1 MATQVI
7 KSVGA
12 TGRDY
17 ATWQLACAA
26 YPLDLVAADENWIF
40 EFHND
45 AEFDFQVNEA
55 YLSSGT
61 GTPRTIIADAT
72 RTVTFRT
79 AAGQGIRDHANK
91 GTNPIRY
98 DQSKGVGVVVGQ
110 GAGSGGLFVDI
121 PYATI
126 DGIQFRSAA
135 GTTHLIWATATGSV
149 VKNGIVKCAGG
160 GQWPVKLQ
168 GGASFINSVLEIVG
182 TSGPWGGVMFAGAG
196 TALGVSL
203 FCEASAQTGAFYNN
217 AGGGG
222 GITIKDCVAV
232 GCSSFLIDYNSS
244 TGAGMWSG
252 GTYSHNASDTT
263 IPVGT
268 NNVESFTAANQFVN
282 IASAATLDLRPKTGN
297 SLQAGVTDALM
308 GGVDLL
314 GTTRAGTPTIG
325 AVEYVA
331 GDPNGSASGA
341 PASITITAPAA
352 TATGTTAG
360 SGSASGA
367 PAALSLSAP
376 TATASGTSS
385 GGGTITTPPMK
396 NNTGT
401 VLASISGWSVN
412 VYHTTTGALI
422 IQKTGL
428 TSSAGGVLTITDA
441 AIASGSTYAYE
452 PFHATYGRRLPT
464 SSAA

>member
-26 YPLDLVAADENWIF
+26 IPLDLVAADQNWIF
-40 EFHND
+40 ECYND
-45 AEFDFQVNEA
+45 AEFDFQVNAA

-61 GTPRTIIADAT
+61 GSARTIVADAT
-72 RTVTFRT
+72 RTVTFRP
-79 AAGQGIRDHANK
+79 AAGQGFRDHANK

-110 GAGSGGLFVDI
+110 GYGSDGIIIDI

-126 DGIQFRSAA
+126 DGVQFRSAEGTRTLVAVHAA
-135 GTTHLIWATATGSV
+135 GAS
-149 VKNGIVKCAGG
+149 VKNCIIKCAGG
-160 GQWPVKLQ
+160 AWWPMWLQ
-168 GGASFINSVLEIVG
+168 SGGAFVNCVLT
-182 TSGPWGGVMFAGAG
+182 TSGSMWGGIVF
-196 TALGVSL
+196 
-203 FCEASAQTGAFYNN
+203 ASAGSAIGCTVFGDTAAPAFFNN
-217 AGGGG
+217 LGGGG

>member
-26 YPLDLVAADENWIF
+26 IPLDLVAADQNWIF
-40 EFHND
+40 ECYND
-45 AEFDFQVNEA
+45 AEFDFQVNAA

-61 GTPRTIIADAT
+61 GSARTIVADAT
-72 RTVTFRT
+72 RTVTFRP

-110 GAGSGGLFVDI
+110 GGGGSNGLFVDI
-121 PYATI
+121 PYAMI
-126 DGIQFRSAA
+126 DGIQFRA
-135 GTTHLIWATATGSV
+135 GADTNYLIWATATGSV
-149 VKNGIVKCAGG
+149 VKNCIVKCVGN
-160 GQWPVKLQ
+160 GQWAVKMH
-168 GGASFINSVLEIVG
+168 GGASLVNSVIHIVG
-182 TSGPWGGVMFAGAG
+182 STQWGGIAFSGP
-196 TALGVSL
+196 
-203 FCEASAQTGAFYNN
+203 ASVIGCTVFGELNQHAFFNN
-217 AGGGG
+217 YGGGA
-222 GITIKDCVAV
+222 GITIKHCVAT
-232 GCSSFLIDYNSS
+232 GFSSFLRDYNAS

-282 IASAATLDLRPKTGN
+282 IASPATLDLRPKAGN